1 MGDFRIWRNKLK
13 ILEQIYQLN
22 DKHLK
27 ILVGLRLRGKAL
39 AWLHSADEYMLLSTE
54 ELFKGLGAMFDQ
66 QFDNMVLHERFRA
79 RKWRKDESF
88 SDYMST
94 AFLIGDC
101 EATYESV
108 VCPPKKNWERV
119 SRTWSTGTGR
129 TRLKVAQEG
138 ISRDRGTRT
147 VKLERAG
154 RRRAEAVWAEDASR
168 ERGTASA
175 VDCPITSI
183 RTARKEHKDQNT
195 TNSVS
200 MDTLRP
206 NALNNRKPRALSM
219 RELLVKNA

>member
-88 SDYMST
+88 SDYMHEIDGIPHWGLRSN
-94 AFLIGDC
+94 I
-101 EATYESV
+101 
-108 VCPPKKNWERV
+108 RV
-119 SRTWSTGTGR
+119 SGVSTKEELRARLENVEHWDRKDEAEGGAGR
-129 TRLKVAQEG
+129 YQPR
-138 ISRDRGTRT
+138 SRDQNSEVGTSGTEKSRGGMG
-147 VKLERAG
+147 G
-154 RRRAEAVWAEDASR
+154 RRE
-168 ERGTASA
+168 
-175 VDCPITSI
+175 
-183 RTARKEHKDQNT
+183 
-195 TNSVS
+195 
-200 MDTLRP
+200 
-206 NALNNRKPRALSM
+206 
-219 RELLVKNA
+219 